1 MKRYRVLDT
10 SDSFFTVGDIVT
22 EVTAP
27 NEFVSERDYE
37 VITAMIED
45 HKAETG
51 EVDVFVIDERG
62 LPQITS
68 IDYLEP
74 IEGE

>member
-1 MKRYRVLDT
+1 MKRYKVLDA
-10 SDSFFTVGDIVT
+10 SDSFFTVGDFVT

-37 VITAMIED
+37 VITGMIED
-45 HKAETG
+45 RKAETG
-51 EVDVFVIDERG
+51 EVNVFVIDETG
-62 LPQITS
+62 LPQITN

>member
-1 MKRYRVLDT
+1 MKRYKVLDA
-10 SDSFFTVGDIVT
+10 SDSFLTVGDIVT

-37 VITAMIED
+37 VITDMIENR
-45 HKAETG
+45 KAETG
-51 EVDVFVIDERG
+51 EVNVFVIDETG